1 MYHIYTTKAFIAKNM
16 PIGETN
22 RMYLLLTEDL
32 GFIRASAQGVRLGRS
47 KLKGHLSDFSLVK
60 ISLVKGKEIWRI
72 ISVETVSQVP
82 FRKNLAK
89 LSVLKNLFSLLVRLL
104 HGEEKNQNLFQVLAE
119 VYDFLSEHESNLE
132 ELKNLE
138 AVAVLRILYHLGY
151 FSQTDDEA
159 LLVKPISSEF
169 LVDFAPKRAK
179 MIRDINA
186 ALAETNL

>member
-1 MYHIYTTKAFIAKNM
+1 
-16 PIGETN
+16 
-22 RMYLLLTEDL
+22 MYLLLTEDL

-47 KLKGHLSDFSLVK
+47 KLKGHLTDFSLVK

-72 ISVETVSQVP
+72 ISVETISQVP

-119 VYDFLSEHESNLE
+119 AYDFLSEHDSSLE

-138 AVAVLRILYHLGY
+138 AVCVLRILYYLGY

-159 LLVKPISSEF
+159 LLVKPLSSEF
-169 LVDFAPKRAK
+169 LADFAPKRAK
-179 MIRDINA
+179 MIRDINT